1 MSTVLEEAGG
11 CPFPVDSN
19 RVEVGV
25 GALALAHYPFYL
37 MTPALGSCVAVG
49 LWDATKQQGAL
60 AHVMMACPFQN
71 TPSGM
76 EARFASHAV
85 PEMARRLA
93 QAGSP
98 TRRLVAKIAGGAA
111 MFRAEGV
118 LASVGDRNIAEVK
131 KQLELLRIPLHAEDT
146 GERHA
151 RTVELH
157 LDSGLFVVR
166 SYLYGVK
173 RL

>member
-1 MSTVLEEAGG
+1 MSTVPEEADAA
-11 CPFPVDSN
+11 PFPVDSN

-25 GALALAHYPFYL
+25 GALALGRHPFYL

-49 LWDATKQQGAL
+49 LWDVSTKQGAL
-60 AHVMMACPFQN
+60 AHVMMARPFQN

-85 PEMARRLA
+85 PEMARLLA

-118 LASVGDRNIAEVK
+118 LASIGDRNVAEIK